1 MTRNVWMLILTVALV
16 AMPAMAQDE
25 TTPAPADPGTAIGS
39 DDPTVVPAGDMPA
52 GDAPAGDGAEGA
64 PADAPGGDE
73 KPAEGEGQPKK
84 GMDWTFP
91 AIIIGVLVMMF
102 FFSSRS
108 KRKQES
114 KRREML
120 SAISKG
126 DKVTSIGGICGTVVD
141 TREDEIVVKVDES
154 TRMRFARWAIRG
166 VGDEGKSENP
176 EGEKK

>member
-1 MTRNVWMLILTVALV
+1 MLILTVALV
-16 AMPAMAQDE
+16 AMPALAQDDDA
-25 TTPAPADPGTAIGS
+25 APADPGTAIGS
-39 DDPTVVPAGDMPA
+39 DDPVAVPA
-52 GDAPAGDGAEGA
+52 GDAPAGDGADGA
-64 PADAPGGDE
+64 PAEGDAPGGDDA
-73 KPAEGEGQPKK
+73 PAEGEEQK

-91 AIIIGVLVMMF
+91 AIIIGVLVLMF
-102 FFSSRS
+102 FFSSRT
-108 KRKQES
+108 KRKQEA

-166 VGDEGKSENP
+166 VGDTGKSENP
-176 EGEKK
+176 QDEKK